1 MNTYRIYQVDAFT
14 RTKFE
19 GNPAGVVANADGL
32 SDKQMQSIA
41 RELNNS
47 ETAFILSPDVNS
59 DAEEHDIWVRF
70 FSPMTEVPICGHATV
85 SAHYVYAMENNLPS
99 CVLKQKVAIGIL
111 PVEIIQN
118 YSVAEDHGDYSHG
131 DYSIMMTQGEV
142 EISPTVSKQ
151 INDDILLALGIS
163 EADRDQRCPIQVSST
178 GHSKVMIGIN
188 SEDTL
193 HELTP
198 NMSALAS
205 ISESV
210 NSNGFFVFA
219 LNDAA
224 MNDKTDD
231 SIISHGRMFAPAI
244 GINEDPVTGNANG
257 PLGAYLVK
265 HKILE
270 VDQNGDDQVSFRAI
284 QGEAMGRPGIVNVIV
299 DSENGLPVKVRIGG
313 DAVIAFKTEISV

>member
-1 MNTYRIYQVDAFT
+1 MNKYRIYQVDAFT
-14 RTKFE
+14 KKKFE

-32 SDKQMQSIA
+32 TDVQMQSIA

-47 ETAFILSPDVNS
+47 ETAFILSPES
-59 DAEEHDIWVRF
+59 EGYDIWVRF
-70 FSPMTEVPICGHATV
+70 FSPTTEVPICGHATV
-85 SAHYVYAMENNLPS
+85 SAHYIYAMENNLPS
-99 CVLKQKVAIGIL
+99 CVLKQKVAVGIL
-111 PVEIIQN
+111 PVEIIQ
-118 YSVAEDHGDYSHG
+118 DYSIDESRG

-142 EISPTVSKQ
+142 EISPSVSQ
-151 INDDILLALGIS
+151 DINDKILTALGITES
-163 EADRDQRCPIQVSST
+163 DRDQRCPIQISST
-178 GHSKVMIGIN
+178 GHSKVMIGI
-188 SEDTL
+188 SSKDQL
-193 HELTP
+193 DSLKP
-198 NMSALAS
+198 DMSALTM
-205 ISESV
+205 ISQQI

-219 LNDAA
+219 LNDNANKTN
-224 MNDKTDD
+224 NDEF
-231 SIISHGRMFAPAI
+231 ILSHGRMFAPAI

-284 QGEAMGRPGIVNVIV
+284 QGEAMGRPGILNVIV

>member
-47 ETAFILSPDVNS
+47 ETAFILSPDENS

-70 FSPMTEVPICGHATV
+70 FSPTTEVPICGHATV

-99 CVLKQKVAIGIL
+99 CVLKQKVTIGIL

-118 YSVAEDHGDYSHG
+118 YSVAESHDNYSHG
-131 DYSIMMTQGEV
+131 DYSIMMTQGKV
-142 EISPTVSKQ
+142 EISPTVSQK
-151 INDDILLALGIS
+151 INDDILLALGI
-163 EADRDQRCPIQVSST
+163 T
-178 GHSKVMIGIN
+178 
-188 SEDTL
+188 
-193 HELTP
+193 
-198 NMSALAS
+198 
-205 ISESV
+205 
-210 NSNGFFVFA
+210 
-219 LNDAA
+219 
-224 MNDKTDD
+224 
-231 SIISHGRMFAPAI
+231 
-244 GINEDPVTGNANG
+244 NEDPVTGNANG

-270 VDQNGDDQVSFRAI
+270 VKQNGDDQVSFRAI

-299 DSENGLPVKVRIGG
+299 DSENGLPVTVRIGG